1 MTRRQTPGDWL
12 APAAAATT
20 FLLVELL
27 RVWLPSVTFV
37 FGRAGST
44 PATTM
49 GLFAAVWF
57 VVPLLVAP
65 LLRRAPT
72 GLVFG
77 VTGLATAALR
87 LVLQA
92 TSGGDAQLWVASL
105 GVLSGLLALT
115 ALAAGAASGHAAR
128 VGVLAGLML
137 QSVLHVGLGT
147 HALAWRPGGTVVV
160 VVVAVTAAGGA
171 LALRAAT
178 APGWAPQPVAGVR
191 GPAWPWL
198 MVGPAVGLVTI
209 VSAAPARLE
218 LATDLSPGVI
228 GALLALVHLAA
239 VVVAVLGPVWHPSWA
254 GSLGAFLLLLGGI
267 GALEPTVPLAGVAQ
281 LLLPLGL
288 GAIVGATASAH
299 GTSGVA
305 RRAVASAGSWVLFLL
320 IGFIYY
326 AAYDIV
332 LGFPNRVIL
341 IAAAIGIAAT
351 GLAAAAG
358 PARARGHREPR
369 ASIGGATAAVLAGAA
384 LTGLGAS
391 QNLSQT
397 ALAAGPDDDRVTAVL
412 ANLQMGYD
420 VAGRHAPAAQADVL
434 AGLAPDVLVLNEV
447 DRGWLLTGGHDNLRL
462 LSRDL
467 GLPHDVFAP
476 AADEVWGNAVL
487 TRLPTV
493 QTHHGRLPR
502 GDAPMNRSLVTA
514 VLELGDDRQLGVVG
528 THLHHVED
536 EPETRL
542 RQTRAVAAEIARL
555 LDRDMAVMLLGDLN
569 AEPGAPEL
577 EPLEELLEHAVP
589 GGSPTWPAWGP
600 RVQIDHVMVS
610 EDLDVR
616 DVAVT
621 SAQVSDHLFVSVEVV
636 PR

>member
-1 MTRRQTPGDWL
+1 MTRRQTPGEWL

-20 FLLVELL
+20 FLLVEIL

-49 GLFAAVWF
+49 GLFAAAWF
-57 VVPLLVAP
+57 VVPLLAAP

-92 TSGGDAQLWVASL
+92 TSGGDAQLWVASVAVL
-105 GVLSGLLALT
+105 TGVLALT

-128 VGVLAGLML
+128 VGVLAGLLL
-137 QSVLHVGLGT
+137 QSVAHVALGT
-147 HALAWRPGGTVVV
+147 HALTWRQGWVAVV
-160 VVVAVTAAGGA
+160 VVVALAAAGGA

-178 APGWAPQPVAGVR
+178 APGWSPQPSAGVR

-198 MVGPAVGLVTI
+198 LVGPAVALVTI
-209 VSAAPARLE
+209 LSAAPARLE
-218 LATDLSPGVI
+218 LATGLSPGWA
-228 GALLALVHLAA
+228 GSLLALAHLAA
-239 VVVAVLGPVWHPSWA
+239 LAVALLGPVWHPTRA
-254 GSLGAFLLLLGGI
+254 GALGAFLLLVGGI
-267 GALEPTVPLAGVAQ
+267 GSLDPTVPLAGVAQ
-281 LLLPLGL
+281 LLMPLGL
-288 GAIVGATASAH
+288 GAIVGATAHAH
-299 GTSGVA
+299 GTSSVS
-305 RRAVASAGSWVLFLL
+305 RRALASAGSWVLFLV
-320 IGFIYY
+320 IGFVYY
-326 AAYDIV
+326 AAYDLV

-341 IAAAIGIAAT
+341 IVAASGIAAT
-351 GLAAAAG
+351 GLAAAAR
-358 PARARGHREPR
+358 PVPPRSRRELKAP
-369 ASIGGATAAVLAGAA
+369 VAGAA
-384 LTGLGAS
+384 LAVLGGAALTAVGAS
-391 QNLSQT
+391 WNLSQT
-397 ALAAGPDDDRVTAVL
+397 ALAAGPDDDRVSAVL

-420 VAGRHAPAAQADVL
+420 VSGRHAPAAQAELL

-462 LSRDL
+462 LGRDL

-476 AADEVWGNAVL
+476 AADEVWGNALL

-502 GDAPMNRSLVTA
+502 GDAPMARSFVTA
-514 VLELGDDRQLGVVG
+514 VLDLGADRQLGVVG

-536 EPETRL
+536 EPGIRL

-555 LDRDMAVMLLGDLN
+555 LDRGMAVMLLGDLN
-569 AEPGAPEL
+569 AEPGAAEL
-577 EPLEELLEHAVP
+577 EPLEELLLHAVP
-589 GGSPTWPAWGP
+589 QGSPTWPAWDP

-610 EDLDVR
+610 EDLEVR
-616 DVAVT
+616 DVSVT
-621 SAQVSDHLFVSVEVV
+621 SAQVSDHLFVSVEVA

>member
-1 MTRRQTPGDWL
+1 MTRRQTPGEWL
-12 APAAAATT
+12 APAAAAIT

-49 GLFAAVWF
+49 GLFAAAWF
-57 VVPLLVAP
+57 VVPLLAVP
-65 LLRRAPT
+65 LLRRAPA

-105 GVLSGLLALT
+105 GVLTGLLALT

-128 VGVLAGLML
+128 VGVLAGLLL
-137 QSVLHVGLGT
+137 QSVTHVGLGT
-147 HALAWRPGGTVVV
+147 HALVWRQGWLAVV
-160 VVVAVTAAGGA
+160 VVVALAAASGA

-178 APGWAPQPVAGVR
+178 APGWAPQPSTGVR

-198 MVGPAVGLVTI
+198 LVGPSVALVTI

-218 LATDLSPGVI
+218 LATGLPPGVV

-239 VVVAVLGPVWHPSWA
+239 LVVALLGPVWRPARA
-254 GSLGAFLLLLGGI
+254 GALGAFLLLASGI
-267 GALEPTVPLAGVAQ
+267 GALEPTVPLAGAAQ

-299 GTSGVA
+299 ATSTVS
-305 RRAVASAGSWVLFLL
+305 RRALACAGSWVLFLL
-320 IGFIYY
+320 IGFAYY
-326 AAYDIV
+326 AAYDLV
-332 LGFPNRVIL
+332 LGFPNRVLL
-341 IAAAIGIAAT
+341 IVTAIGIAAM
-351 GLAAAAG
+351 GLTAAVGPA
-358 PARARGHREPR
+358 PARAHRDLG
-369 ASIGGATAAVLAGAA
+369 ASLAGATAAVLVGAA

-391 QNLSQT
+391 QNLSPT
-397 ALAAGPDDDRVTAVL
+397 GLAAGPDDDRVTAVL

-420 VAGRHAPAAQADVL
+420 VAGRHAPSAQAEVL

-462 LSRDL
+462 LGRDL
-467 GLPHDVFAP
+467 GLPHSVFAP
-476 AADEVWGNAVL
+476 AADEVWGNALL
-487 TRLPTV
+487 TRLPTA

-502 GDAPMNRSLVTA
+502 GDAPMARSLVTA
-514 VLELGDDRQLGVVG
+514 VLDLGDDRQLGVVG

-536 EPETRL
+536 EPGIRL

-555 LDRDMAVMLLGDLN
+555 LDRGMAVMLLGDLN

-589 GGSPTWPAWGP
+589 EGNPTWPAWGP

-610 EDLDVR
+610 GDLEVR
-616 DVAVT
+616 DASIT
-621 SAQVSDHLFVSVEVV
+621 SAQVSDHLFVTVEVA